1 MVVLLSCAA
10 FGGSLAA
17 QSSEQVATTLQFNY
31 PLSRRAMGK
40 LDVGGAAQVNGV
52 GRWDK
57 IGIQPAVD
65 FRVARW
71 ADLLTQVQVDYVYQA
86 ANINTA
92 EIRPAVGIRL
102 YYVPTSRVVLRNRTL
117 LEFRGLIYLVGDT
130 SSTSWRLRDRIET
143 RVAINH
149 AAFDSNRLL
158 YLIADLEGLLNPEHP
173 PDERFLDR
181 FILTIGLGFR
191 FDYTW
196 RGTGGSEHDPTRR
209 SQERRECPP
218 GSPDSLRALSSFLPG
233 NKPAPRGAMPGTPS
247 SIQRSGYFF
256 SAIGGK
262 SLNIFA
268 TALYRCLVFL
278 SALSE
283 IVA

>member
-196 RGTGGSEHDPTRR
+196 RVEAGWQGQEALNTTRPGDP
-209 SQERRECPP
+209 
-218 GSPDSLRALSSFLPG
+218 
-233 NKPAPRGAMPGTPS
+233 
-247 SIQRSGYFF
+247 
-256 SAIGGK
+256 K
-262 SLNIFA
+262 SVVNVLQVRLIH
-268 TALYRCLVFL
+268 YVR
-278 SALSE
+278 
-283 IVA
+283 

>member
-17 QSSEQVATTLQFNY
+17 QSSDQVATTLQLNY

-40 LDVGGAAQVNGV
+40 LDVGGTAQVNGV
-52 GRWDK
+52 GQWDK

-65 FRVARW
+65 FRLARW

-86 ANINTA
+86 ANVNTV
-92 EIRPAVGIRL
+92 EIRPALGIRL

-117 LEFRGLIYLVGDT
+117 LEWRDVIYLVGDT
-130 SSTSWRLRDRIET
+130 TSTSWRLRDRIEV

-149 AAFDSNRLL
+149 PSFEYNRLL
-158 YLIADLEGLLNPEHP
+158 YWISDLEGLLNPEGA

-181 FILTIGLGFR
+181 FVLTLGLGFR

-196 RGTGGSEHDPTRR
+196 RVEAGWQLQEALNTAQPGDPK
-209 SQERRECPP
+209 SIVN
-218 GSPDSLRALSSFLPG
+218 ALQMRLIHYV
-233 NKPAPRGAMPGTPS
+233 R
-247 SIQRSGYFF
+247 
-256 SAIGGK
+256 
-262 SLNIFA
+262 
-268 TALYRCLVFL
+268 
-278 SALSE
+278 
-283 IVA
+283 